1 MFYGSLIFSQTILVD
16 DINYSSQALVDILL
30 SNSCSTNSN
39 ISISSNQSVAYF
51 NGNNSIFPI
60 QEGIIIRSGI
70 ASYTQGTY
78 TGNLLDSQVTTN
90 GDNDLQNISNQSG
103 QTSTIT
109 DAAYL
114 KFDFVPNLQSGM
126 YIPGTGFN
134 QCINGN
140 PVHITPKTHITFFDP
155 NNYEV
160 ESVSNCYS
168 SRHYNENGEPTNK
181 YLMDKC
187 YTN

>member
-1 MFYGSLIFSQTILVD
+1 M
-16 DINYSSQALVDILL
+16 

-39 ISISSNQSVAYF
+39 VSISSNQAVAYF

-78 TGNLLDSQVTTN
+78 TGNLLNSQVTSN
-90 GDNDLQNISNQSG
+90 GDAYLQNISNQSG

-114 KFDFVPNLQSGM
+114 QLL
-126 YIPGTGFN
+126 YRN
-134 QCINGN
+134 QRNGN
-140 PVHITPKTHITFFDP
+140 TIKFW
-155 NNYEV
+155 
-160 ESVSNCYS
+160 
-168 SRHYNENGEPTNK
+168 
-181 YLMDKC
+181 
-187 YTN
+187 

>member
-1 MFYGSLIFSQTILVD
+1 MNIPFEPANPTNNGLSVSCPWILKKNKFIDTPIPTPQT
-16 DINYSSQALVDILL
+16 L
-30 SNSCSTNSN
+30 SGK
-39 ISISSNQSVAYF
+39 Q
-51 NGNNSIFPI
+51 
-60 QEGIIIRSGI
+60 
-70 ASYTQGTY
+70 
-78 TGNLLDSQVTTN
+78 
-90 GDNDLQNISNQSG
+90 
-103 QTSTIT
+103 
-109 DAAYL
+109 L

-140 PVHITPKTHITFFDP
+140 PVHITPKTNITFFDP

>member
-39 ISISSNQSVAYF
+39 VSMSSNQSVAYF

-70 ASYTQGTY
+70 ASYTQGTF
-78 TGNLLDSQVTTN
+78 TGNQLNSQVTTN
-90 GDNDLQNISNQSG
+90 GDTDLQNISNQSG

-114 KFDFVPNLQSGM
+114 QFDFVPYSTNFKFDFVFASNEYGQWQCGFSDVFAFLLTDLTTGETKNLAVLPLSL
-126 YIPGTGFN
+126 I
-134 QCINGN
+134 
-140 PVHITPKTHITFFDP
+140 HI
-155 NNYEV
+155 
-160 ESVSNCYS
+160 
-168 SRHYNENGEPTNK
+168 
-181 YLMDKC
+181 
-187 YTN
+187 